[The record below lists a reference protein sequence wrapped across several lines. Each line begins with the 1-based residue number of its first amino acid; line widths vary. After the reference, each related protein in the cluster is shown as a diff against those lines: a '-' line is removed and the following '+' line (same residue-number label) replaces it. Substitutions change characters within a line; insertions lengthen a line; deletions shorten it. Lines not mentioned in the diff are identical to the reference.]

1 MFLRSCW
8 QLSLFTLTGGSGSGE
23 ATSSTS
29 QTLTPTLQFCSFIEI
44 SFCSIIS
51 VCWILSIYFL
61 SKSKNNIIIGTKN
74 DPELDKPVI
83 EALEALDDK
92 EKGPGLVAIA
102 EVEPEVGRESKMAN
116 NSSQGAPKTFKNLKH
131 SSPARKFNI
140 FGKNVVKIIVF

>member
-1 MFLRSCW
+1 M
-8 QLSLFTLTGGSGSGE
+8 
-23 ATSSTS
+23 
-29 QTLTPTLQFCSFIEI
+29 
-44 SFCSIIS
+44 
-51 VCWILSIYFL
+51 
-61 SKSKNNIIIGTKN
+61 
-74 DPELDKPVI
+74 DKPVI

>member
-1 MFLRSCW
+1 MPGLW
-8 QLSLFTLTGGSGSGE
+8 MQ
-23 ATSSTS
+23 
-29 QTLTPTLQFCSFIEI
+29 CSFLWLFYI
-44 SFCSIIS
+44 FSIWQSIYAATL
-51 VCWILSIYFL
+51 CWILSIYFL
-61 SKSKNNIIIGTKN
+61 SKSKKDIIIGIKN

-116 NSSQGAPKTFKNLKH
+116 KSSQGAPKTFKNLKH